1 MKLFILIFF
10 LLAKVCGDTN
20 VPSILIFN
28 EFDSKIIDQ
37 EKLELSNFFPTKDF
51 IIGDDVK
58 PFSSSVDSMNN
69 PASGRMSIIRELGN
83 DLDID
88 YVLFHKINKDSNR
101 FYLEGQMF
109 RTESGGM
116 IHRRIVDITNY
127 YKGHINELKL
137 WVGDV
142 FNEIDKEWV
151 EYRKMVLFQ
160 NPEDIIQEKT
170 PEGAMARSL
179 MVPGWGQFYS
189 DKPTSGK
196 IWAGIEASLITA
208 IIASYIGYNNSVK
221 GFKSNTS
228 LYESSSEQ
236 IEFTEYRNQVDI
248 EWKKHKDYNS
258 AMIYSA
264 ITAGSLWVL
273 NGIHAYIVGPR
284 PKKDIIQKWD
294 KIFLNS
300 K

>member
-10 LLAKVCGDTN
+10 LLDIVYGDSN

-28 EFDSKIIDQ
+28 EFDSKVIDQ

-58 PFSSSVDSMNN
+58 PFSSSVDSMSN
-69 PASGRMSIIRELGN
+69 PASGRMSIIRKLGK

-109 RTESGGM
+109 RTKSGGM

-170 PEGAMARSL
+170 PEGAMIRSL

-196 IWAGIEASLITA
+196 VWAGIEASLITT
-208 IIASYIGYNNSVK
+208 ILVSYIGYNNSVK
-221 GFKSNTS
+221 EFKSNTS
-228 LYESSSEQ
+228 LYEGSSEQ

-264 ITAGSLWVL
+264 ITAGTLWAL
-273 NGIHAYIVGPR
+273 NGVHAYIVGPR

-294 KIFLNS
+294 KIFL

>member
-1 MKLFILIFF
+1 MKLFIIIFF
-10 LLAKVCGDTN
+10 LLDKVCGDTN

-28 EFDSKIIDQ
+28 EFESKVIDQ

-51 IIGDDVK
+51 IIGDDAK

-236 IEFTEYRNQVDI
+236 IEFNEYRNQVDI

>member
-10 LLAKVCGDTN
+10 LLAKVCGDNN

>member
-10 LLAKVCGDTN
+10 LLDIVYGNSN

-28 EFDSKIIDQ
+28 EFDSKVINQ

-58 PFSSSVDSMNN
+58 PFSSPVDSMSN
-69 PASGRMSIIRELGN
+69 PASGRMSIIRKLGK

-170 PEGAMARSL
+170 PEGAMIRSL

-196 IWAGIEASLITA
+196 VWAGIEASLITT
-208 IIASYIGYNNSVK
+208 ILVSYIGYNNSVK

-228 LYESSSEQ
+228 LYEGSSEQ

-264 ITAGSLWVL
+264 ITAGTLWAL
-273 NGIHAYIVGPR
+273 NGVHAYIVGPR

-294 KIFLNS
+294 KIFL

>member
-1 MKLFILIFF
+1 MKLFILIF
-10 LLAKVCGDTN
+10 LLLDIVCGDSN

-28 EFDSKIIDQ
+28 EFDSKVIDQ

-58 PFSSSVDSMNN
+58 PFSSSVDSMSN
-69 PASGRMSIIRELGN
+69 PASGRMSIIRKLGK

-170 PEGAMARSL
+170 PEGAMIRSL

-196 IWAGIEASLITA
+196 VWAGVEASLITA
-208 IIASYIGYNNSVK
+208 IIASYIGYNSAVK
-221 GFKSNTS
+221 GFMSSTS
-228 LYESSSEQ
+228 LYEGSSEE
-236 IEFTEYRNQVDI
+236 IEVAEHRNQVDI

-264 ITAGSLWVL
+264 ITAGTLWAL
-273 NGIHAYIVGPR
+273 NGVHAYIVGPR
-284 PKKDIIQKWD
+284 PKKDVFQKWD
-294 KIFLNS
+294 K
-300 K
+300 

>member
-10 LLAKVCGDTN
+10 LLDIVYGNSN

-28 EFDSKIIDQ
+28 EFDSKVINQ

-58 PFSSSVDSMNN
+58 PFSSSVDSMSN
-69 PASGRMSIIRELGN
+69 PASGRMSIIRKLGK

-170 PEGAMARSL
+170 PEGAMIRSL

-196 IWAGIEASLITA
+196 VWAGIEASLITT
-208 IIASYIGYNNSVK
+208 ILVSYIGYNNSVK

-228 LYESSSEQ
+228 LYEGSSEQ

-248 EWKKHKDYNS
+248 EWKKHKDYNP

-264 ITAGSLWVL
+264 ITAGTLWAL
-273 NGIHAYIVGPR
+273 NGVHAYIVGPR

-294 KIFLNS
+294 KIFL

>member
-236 IEFTEYRNQVDI
+236 IEFNEYRNQVDI

>member
-10 LLAKVCGDTN
+10 LLDLVCGDSN

-28 EFDSKIIDQ
+28 EFGSKVIDQ

-58 PFSSSVDSMNN
+58 PFSSSVDSMSN
-69 PASGRMSIIRELGN
+69 PASGRMSIIRKLGK

-160 NPEDIIQEKT
+160 NPEDIIQKKT
-170 PEGAMARSL
+170 PEGAMIRSL

-196 IWAGIEASLITA
+196 VWAGIEASLITT
-208 IIASYIGYNNSVK
+208 ILVSYIGYNNSVK

-228 LYESSSEQ
+228 LYEGSSEQ
-236 IEFTEYRNQVDI
+236 IEFTEYRDQVDI

-264 ITAGSLWVL
+264 ITAGTLWAL
-273 NGIHAYIVGPR
+273 NGVHAYIVGPR

-294 KIFLNS
+294 KIFL

>member
-10 LLAKVCGDTN
+10 LLDLVCGDSN

-28 EFDSKIIDQ
+28 EFGSKVIDQ

-58 PFSSSVDSMNN
+58 PFSSSVDSMSN
-69 PASGRMSIIRELGN
+69 PASGRMSIIRKLGK

-160 NPEDIIQEKT
+160 NPEDIIQKKT
-170 PEGAMARSL
+170 PEGAMIRSL

-196 IWAGIEASLITA
+196 VWAGIEASLITT
-208 IIASYIGYNNSVK
+208 ILVSYIGYNNSVK

-228 LYESSSEQ
+228 LYEGSSEQ

-264 ITAGSLWVL
+264 ITAGTLWAL
-273 NGIHAYIVGPR
+273 NGVHAYIVGPR

-294 KIFLNS
+294 KIFL

>member
-28 EFDSKIIDQ
+28 AFDSKIIDQ

-236 IEFTEYRNQVDI
+236 IEFNEYRNQVDI

>member
-10 LLAKVCGDTN
+10 LLDMVYGDSN

-28 EFDSKIIDQ
+28 EFDSKVIDQ
-37 EKLELSNFFPTKDF
+37 EKLELSNFFTTKDF

-58 PFSSSVDSMNN
+58 PFSSSVDSMSN
-69 PASGRMSIIRELGN
+69 PASGRMSIIRKLGK

-160 NPEDIIQEKT
+160 NPEDIIHKKT
-170 PEGAMARSL
+170 PEGAMIRSL

-208 IIASYIGYNNSVK
+208 IIASYIGYNSAVK
-221 GFKSNTS
+221 GFMSSTS
-228 LYESSSEQ
+228 LYEGSSEE
-236 IEFTEYRNQVDI
+236 IEVAEHRNQVNI
-248 EWKKHKDYNS
+248 EWKKHKDFNS

-264 ITAGSLWVL
+264 ITAGTLWAL
-273 NGIHAYIVGPR
+273 NGVHAYIVGPR
-284 PKKDIIQKWD
+284 PKKDVFQKWD
-294 KIFLNS
+294 K
-300 K
+300 

>member
-10 LLAKVCGDTN
+10 LLDIVYGDSN

-28 EFDSKIIDQ
+28 EFDSKVIDQ

-58 PFSSSVDSMNN
+58 PFSSSVDSMSN
-69 PASGRMSIIRELGN
+69 PASGRMSIIRKLGK

-109 RTESGGM
+109 RTKSGGM

-170 PEGAMARSL
+170 PEGAMIRSL

-208 IIASYIGYNNSVK
+208 IIASYIGYNSAVK
-221 GFKSNTS
+221 GFMSSTS
-228 LYESSSEQ
+228 LYEGSSEE
-236 IEFTEYRNQVDI
+236 IEVAEHRNQVNI

-264 ITAGSLWVL
+264 ITAGTLWAL
-273 NGIHAYIVGPR
+273 NGVHAYIVGPR
-284 PKKDIIQKWD
+284 PKKDVFQKWD
-294 KIFLNS
+294 K
-300 K
+300 

>member
-37 EKLELSNFFPTKDF
+37 EKFELSNFFPTKDF
-51 IIGDDVK
+51 IVGDDVK

-236 IEFTEYRNQVDI
+236 IEFNEYRNQVDI

>member
-37 EKLELSNFFPTKDF
+37 GKLELSNFFPTKDF
-51 IIGDDVK
+51 IIGDDIK

>member
-10 LLAKVCGDTN
+10 LLDIVYGNSN

-28 EFDSKIIDQ
+28 EFESKVIDQ
-37 EKLELSNFFPTKDF
+37 EKLELSNFFTTKDF

-58 PFSSSVDSMNN
+58 PFSSSVDSMSN
-69 PASGRMSIIRELGN
+69 PASGRMSIIRKLGK

-160 NPEDIIQEKT
+160 NPEDIIQKKT
-170 PEGAMARSL
+170 PEGAMIRSL

-196 IWAGIEASLITA
+196 VWAGIEASLITT
-208 IIASYIGYNNSVK
+208 ILVSYIGYNNSVK

-228 LYESSSEQ
+228 LYEGSSEKN
-236 IEFTEYRNQVDI
+236 EFTEYRNQVDI

-264 ITAGSLWVL
+264 ITAGTLWAL
-273 NGIHAYIVGPR
+273 NGVHAYIVGPR

-294 KIFLNS
+294 KIFL

>member
-10 LLAKVCGDTN
+10 LLDIVYGDSN

-28 EFDSKIIDQ
+28 EFDSKVISQ

-58 PFSSSVDSMNN
+58 PFSSSVDSMSN
-69 PASGRMSIIRELGN
+69 PASGRMSIIRKLGK

-170 PEGAMARSL
+170 PEGAMIRSL

-196 IWAGIEASLITA
+196 VWAGIEASLITT
-208 IIASYIGYNNSVK
+208 ILVSYIGYNNSVK

-228 LYESSSEQ
+228 LYEGSSEQ

-248 EWKKHKDYNS
+248 EWEKHKDYNS

-264 ITAGSLWVL
+264 ITAGTLWAL
-273 NGIHAYIVGPR
+273 NGVHAYIVGPR
-284 PKKDIIQKWD
+284 PKKDVFQKWD
-294 KIFLNS
+294 K
-300 K
+300 

>member
-10 LLAKVCGDTN
+10 LLDIVYGDSN

-28 EFDSKIIDQ
+28 EFDSKVINQ

-51 IIGDDVK
+51 IIGDDVRL
-58 PFSSSVDSMNN
+58 FSSSVDSMNN
-69 PASGRMSIIRELGN
+69 PASGRMSIIRKLGK

-160 NPEDIIQEKT
+160 NPEDIIQKKT
-170 PEGAMARSL
+170 PEGAMIRSL

-208 IIASYIGYNNSVK
+208 IIASYIGYNSAVK
-221 GFKSNTS
+221 GFMSSTS
-228 LYESSSEQ
+228 LYEGSSEE
-236 IEFTEYRNQVDI
+236 IEVAEHRNQVNI

-264 ITAGSLWVL
+264 ITAGTLWAL
-273 NGIHAYIVGPR
+273 NGVHAYIVGPR
-284 PKKDIIQKWD
+284 PKKDIFQKWD
-294 KIFLNS
+294 K
-300 K
+300 